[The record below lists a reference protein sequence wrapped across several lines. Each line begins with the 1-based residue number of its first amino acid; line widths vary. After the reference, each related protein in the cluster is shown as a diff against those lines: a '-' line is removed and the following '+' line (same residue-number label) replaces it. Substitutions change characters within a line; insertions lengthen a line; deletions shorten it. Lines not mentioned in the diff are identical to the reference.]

1 MKKKTELSYEQ
12 AREEL
17 DILVSSLEQ
26 PDADLGMI
34 SAKVKRALE
43 LVSYCRDYLHQVQED
58 AEKTLDSN
66 EKE

>member
-1 MKKKTELSYEQ
+1 MKKKTELSYDQ

>member
-1 MKKKTELSYEQ
+1 MKKKTEMTYEQ

-17 DILVSSLEQ
+17 DILVASLEQ
-26 PDADLGMI
+26 PDADLGVI

-43 LVSYCRDYLHQVQED
+43 LVAFCKDYLHKVQED
-58 AEKTLDSN
+58 AEKTLDSY

>member
-1 MKKKTELSYEQ
+1 MKKKTELTYEQ

-17 DILVSSLEQ
+17 DTLVTSLER

-43 LVSYCRDYLHQVQED
+43 LIAYCKDYLHQVQED
-58 AEKTLDSN
+58 AEKTLDSY

>member
-1 MKKKTELSYEQ
+1 MKKKTELNYEQ

-17 DILVSSLEQ
+17 DTLVASLEQ
-26 PDADLGMI
+26 PDADLGVI

-43 LVSYCRDYLHQVQED
+43 LVAFCKDYLHKVQED
-58 AEKTLDSN
+58 AEKTLDSY

>member
-1 MKKKTELSYEQ
+1 MKKKTELTYEQ

-17 DILVSSLEQ
+17 DTLVASLEQ

-34 SAKVKRALE
+34 SAKIKRALE
-43 LVSYCRDYLHQVQED
+43 LVTFCRDYLHHVQED
-58 AEKTLDSN
+58 AEKTLDSY